1 MENLRILYKN
11 LPIILSKEISKL
23 KEYMEELKSYYVKQN
38 TKLNELIEKTTN
50 ILQGYQLI
58 ECELATMK
66 KKLISIGEK
75 ITSEIL
81 KNIYNKKNMNKEIY
95 FIMDI
100 LYEILKNNIDTMEKN
115 NSSKEK
121 KIEKKYILLLL
132 SFISETSNLN
142 ITKEILENA
151 KLLINKYDEYKIIY
165 TKSFPEILTIIDFIE
180 ALLIYYTKLKMIKKL
195 YNSNQ
200 NKNNKMTTIQS
211 DMDKQAEL
219 MIKTKSLLEKIIID
233 YENYKKV
240 IESKDKNNR
249 MIYGYNIL
257 EKYGLYEKYIVSEKS
272 YNDYDSEYYNNY
284 GGNEYNSSKKKKI
297 CDKFR

>member
-11 LPIILSKEISKL
+11 IPIILSKEISIL
-23 KEYMEELKSYYVKQN
+23 KEYMEELKSSYDKQN

-50 ILQGYQLI
+50 ILQGYQVI

-66 KKLISIGEK
+66 KKVISIGEK

-81 KNIYNKKNMNKEIY
+81 KKIYDKKNYNNKEIY
-95 FIMDI
+95 FIMTV
-100 LYEILKNNIDTMEKN
+100 LYDILKNNIDIMEEKE
-115 NSSKEK
+115 NSIK

-142 ITKEILENA
+142 ITKEIMENA
-151 KLLINKYDEYKIIY
+151 KPLITKYDEHKNNYIN
-165 TKSFPEILTIIDFIE
+165 TFPEILTILDFIE
-180 ALLIYYTKLKMIKKL
+180 VLLIYYTKLTMIKKL

-219 MIKTKSLLEKIIID
+219 MKLTKSLLEKII
-233 YENYKKV
+233 
-240 IESKDKNNR
+240 KDFDNFNKIVKSNDKSNR
-249 MIYGYNIL
+249 IIYGYNIL
-257 EKYGLYEKYIVSEKS
+257 EKYGLYEKYIVSEEK
-272 YNDYDSEYYNNY
+272 YNDYNSEYYNNY
-284 GGNEYNSSKKKKI
+284 GGNEYNSSKKKNLL
-297 CDKFR
+297 